1 MDLLLQTIFKEGVVG
16 LLTFSHLG

>member
-16 LLTFSHLG
+16 SLTFSHLG